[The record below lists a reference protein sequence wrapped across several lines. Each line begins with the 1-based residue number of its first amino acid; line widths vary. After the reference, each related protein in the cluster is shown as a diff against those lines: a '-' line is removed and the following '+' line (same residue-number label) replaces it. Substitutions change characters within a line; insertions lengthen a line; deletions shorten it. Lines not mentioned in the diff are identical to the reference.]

1 LKISQYF
8 LYSGITTW
16 IFEELCDELKKGI
29 ESSLERRGLKGVQNC
44 EFRAIVI
51 GETTA
56 TPLFIKYSAFIST
69 ELESHI
75 AKMNNSGLKIERTP
89 IDPSMILRKLQ
100 AELKKI
106 ISVRNKLIHNSW
118 APQLLNDE
126 RVTVRA
132 FSSKISEKGRKLKIS
147 ELNELDFKKF
157 IVNCETLKR
166 MISYLNY
173 CLDTESP
180 LDRYFEIAAG
190 TILPIKNA
198 ELANLSILNEIE
210 GQIKMLA

>member
-1 LKISQYF
+1 MKISQYF

-29 ESSLERRGLKGVQNC
+29 ESSLERRGLKGVENS

-89 IDPSMILRKLQ
+89 IDPSLILRKLQ

-132 FSSKISEKGRKLKIS
+132 FSNKISEKGRKIKIS
-147 ELNELDFKKF
+147 ELNEFDFKDF
-157 IVNCETLKR
+157 IRSCETLKR

-173 CLDTESP
+173 CLDTESS
-180 LDRYFEIAAG
+180 LDSFFEITAG

-198 ELANLSILNEIE
+198 ELAELSILIEIE
-210 GQIKMLA
+210 GQIEKLA